1 MSDILQDIVIRKRT
15 DVAAMQAETGLAAVR
30 EQAAARGPVL
40 ALAAALRGARP
51 RGTGTDVRIIAE
63 IKRRSP
69 SKGTFPWHGNAVRQ
83 AVAYQK
89 GGARAI
95 SVVTDG
101 PFFGGSNDLLRQVQ
115 AHARVPVLQKEFVI
129 DPYQIYLARALGADA
144 VLLIARCL
152 PGGMLA
158 EFQALADE
166 VGLGTLVEVVDREE
180 LQRAVDAGSQV
191 IGVNNRDLR
200 TFTTDLQHTLD
211 LLPEIPEDRVAVT
224 ESGIHT
230 RADVE
235 RMLAAGVDAFLI
247 GEALMVAADPT
258 AHLNM
263 LRGQPV
269 AAEAVS

>member
-1 MSDILQDIVIRKRT
+1 MNDILQDIVTRKRA
-15 DVAAMQAETGLAAVR
+15 DVAAMQAETDLAAVR
-30 EQAAARGPVL
+30 GLAAARGPVRE
-40 ALAAALRGARP
+40 LAAALRGARP
-51 RGTGTDVRIIAE
+51 RGTGTDVHIIAE

-95 SVVTDG
+95 SVVTDA

-158 EFQALADE
+158 EFQALAEE

-180 LQRAVDAGSQV
+180 LRRAVDAGSRV

-200 TFTTDLQHTLD
+200 TFTTDLRHTID
-211 LLPEIPEDRVAVT
+211 LLPEIPEERVAVT

-263 LRGQPV
+263 LRGSAV